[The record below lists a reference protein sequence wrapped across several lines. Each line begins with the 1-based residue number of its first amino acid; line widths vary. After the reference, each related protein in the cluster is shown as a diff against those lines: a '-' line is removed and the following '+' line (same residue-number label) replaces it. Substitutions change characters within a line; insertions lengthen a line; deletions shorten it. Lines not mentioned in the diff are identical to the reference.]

1 MHYQGAE
8 WGDVSRSHGEKLR
21 VLEGWGNGGGWGEYD
36 SASREVRLA
45 LWHLL
50 PFAALEITVR

>member
-1 MHYQGAE
+1 MGRREQKSGRE
-8 WGDVSRSHGEKLR
+8 VTVS
-21 VLEGWGNGGGWGEYD
+21 VGWGNGGGWGEYD

-50 PFAALEITVR
+50 PFAALAIKVR